1 MYQTEALPH
10 ERVEERRIAR
20 LRAVAV
26 QFGFAERIVEHSPKA
41 DNSLYDNWLRLPK
54 KPP

>member
-26 QFGFAERIVEHSPKA
+26 QFGFEVGRMFGRHAFQNENPG
-41 DNSLYDNWLRLPK
+41 
-54 KPP
+54 